1 MDFVN
6 LTVVYSSDVFA
17 NKAHVA
23 PRLSLVNIATLNKVL
38 QSEIFV
44 SEDGQLWAIHL
55 VLDFKPL
62 LNAFQDVGQAI
73 RAGDPRIHRIDV
85 SRPSFLAQ
93 RDLPPVELPP
103 QRSPWEVATPREE
116 TAFSRFSL
124 EVEIDQ
130 FHFEEEGGAL
140 ERPIELSDSEAKLDR
155 LFAAHSLILV
165 ITRVNNSSKEEEEMA
180 LNPRRDLKDLV
191 AGRNKGSSS
200 KKAPQT

>member
-1 MDFVN
+1 MDFIN
-6 LTVVYSSDVFA
+6 LTVVYSLPVFA

-44 SEDGQLWAIHL
+44 SEDGQLRAIHL

-73 RAGDPRIHRIDV
+73 RVGDPRIHRIDV

-103 QRSPWEVATPREE
+103 QRSP
-116 TAFSRFSL
+116 
-124 EVEIDQ
+124 
-130 FHFEEEGGAL
+130 
-140 ERPIELSDSEAKLDR
+140 
-155 LFAAHSLILV
+155 
-165 ITRVNNSSKEEEEMA
+165 
-180 LNPRRDLKDLV
+180 
-191 AGRNKGSSS
+191 
-200 KKAPQT
+200 

>member
-1 MDFVN
+1 MDFIN
-6 LTVVYSSDVFA
+6 LTVVYSLDVFA

-44 SEDGQLWAIHL
+44 SEDGQQRAIHL

-73 RAGDPRIHRIDV
+73 RVGDPRIHRIDV

-93 RDLPPVELPP
+93 RDLQPVELPP
-103 QRSPWEVATPREE
+103 QRSPWEVATLREE
-116 TAFSRFSL
+116 TASSRFSL

-130 FHFEEEGGAL
+130 FHFEEEEGAL

-165 ITRVNNSSKEEEEMA
+165 TRVNNSSEEEEEMA
-180 LNPRRDLKDLV
+180 LNSRRDLKDLV

>member
-1 MDFVN
+1 MDFIN
-6 LTVVYSSDVFA
+6 LTVVYSLDVFA

-44 SEDGQLWAIHL
+44 SEDGQLRAIHL

-103 QRSPWEVATPREE
+103 QRSPWEVATRREE
-116 TAFSRFSL
+116 TASSRFSL

-130 FHFEEEGGAL
+130 FHFEEEEGAL
-140 ERPIELSDSEAKLDR
+140 ERPIELLDSEAKLDR

-165 ITRVNNSSKEEEEMA
+165 SRVNNSSEEEEEMA
-180 LNPRRDLKDLV
+180 LNSRRDLKDLV